1 MKRGSIVESNEL
13 QQTEAIT
20 EIVQTSTHTLS
31 DAAYYRSRL
40 FTAKG
45 GVNPLVTAAQPLL
58 CLSERLRG
66 QQLPDIDIN
75 NHISHEIKAFE
86 SRASQLNYGKDTIHV
101 ARHIIDV
108 VLNEFIDRQQSDNH
122 FFEILQK
129 AKIDPVNHI
138 DLLELMFICLRLGYQ
153 GQYKTLEN
161 GRIILD
167 DLCDE
172 VYQLIRKQRGDEKI
186 ELFVKSRVAS
196 NMAQKAVKPL
206 SLWLFIAF
214 AMTLIFTFNIGF
226 SYFLNSSANSL
237 LRDTQ
242 IINQQITFARDAL
255 IPY

>member
-1 MKRGSIVESNEL
+1 MEPNEL
-13 QQTEAIT
+13 QQDELTSD
-20 EIVQTSTHTLS
+20 IVQTTAHYPSET
-31 DAAYYRSRL
+31 AYYRSRL

-75 NHISHEIKAFE
+75 NHISHEIRAFE
-86 SRASQLNYGKDTIHV
+86 SRANQLNYAKETIHV

-108 VLNEFIDRQQSDNH
+108 VLNEFIDRPASDNH

-129 AKIDPVNHI
+129 AKIDPANHI
-138 DLLELMFICLRLGYQ
+138 DLLELMYICLRLGYQ
-153 GQYKTLEN
+153 GHYQTLEN

-167 DLCDE
+167 DLCE
-172 VYQLIRKQRGDEKI
+172 EIYQLIRKQRGDEKI
-186 ELFVKSRVAS
+186 ELFVKPRIAS
-196 NMAQKAVKPL
+196 AAQKAVKPL
-206 SLWLFIAF
+206 PLWLFTAF

-226 SYFLNSSANSL
+226 SYFLNSSAAIL

-242 IINQQITFARDAL
+242 IINQQITL
-255 IPY
+255 MPY